1 MKCYQLFCMHFLYLL
16 RSCQIVELPLAPT
29 VHLARGKMIARIFL
43 NSSIE
48 KCNFQVKVLTK
59 VCQTEVLLNYNA

>member
-59 VCQTEVLLNYNA
+59 VCQTEVLLN